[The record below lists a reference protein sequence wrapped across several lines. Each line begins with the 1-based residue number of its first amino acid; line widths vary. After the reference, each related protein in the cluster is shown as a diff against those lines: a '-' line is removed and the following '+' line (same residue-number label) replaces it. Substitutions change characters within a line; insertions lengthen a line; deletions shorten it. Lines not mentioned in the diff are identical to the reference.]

1 MTRDAAVR
9 SLHALFDRYGEA
21 EIRATMERLFA
32 GFQAAEDATNLQE
45 ASGKVVVIF
54 DPETGRR
61 STHGPFGKE
70 GGAAEVWA
78 AAHEANWNASNQGD
92 GPDLVYTVELLFEP
106 T

>member
-1 MTRDAAVR
+1 MSRDAAVR
-9 SLHALFDRYGEA
+9 GLHALFDRYGEA
-21 EIRATMERLFA
+21 EVRATMEHLFTRFA
-32 GFQAAEDATNLQE
+32 AAEDAANFKE

-61 STHGPFGKE
+61 SVHGPFGKE
-70 GGAAEVWA
+70 GGEAEVWA